1 MRGSELSDSTT
12 QAGNRSTSLRCEDG
26 LSVPRAPPAPGS
38 DEEAAVADGFAI
50 SEYPDV
56 PTVISALDALIDQ
69 PIRRLGRDALQRY
82 LDEHFENHCRSSK
95 AMTAEAADYIP
106 GGVQHNLAFNMP
118 FPLVITR
125 ASGAHL
131 YDLDGNEYLDFLQAG
146 GPTVLGSNPPEV
158 LDQVI
163 ELLRDCGPSTGLF
176 HEYELK
182 LARLIAEHMPAVQM
196 FRMLGSGT
204 EGCMAA
210 IRVARLATGHRNVV
224 KMGGAYHGWSDQL
237 AYGLRIPG
245 TRHHEAH
252 GVPKHVFKHTQEFF
266 PGDLDALERTLR
278 MNKVRGGTAA
288 VLIEPVGP
296 ESGTRPLP
304 RDFNAGVRELCD
316 RYGALLV
323 FDEVVTGFRIGLS
336 GAQGYFGVEPDLTV
350 FGKVV
355 AGGYPSAGGLGGKR
369 EHMRYLSAGLEAG
382 SKKALVG
389 GTMAANPLSA
399 AAGYFTIIE
408 IERQRAAERA
418 GELGDRLAAGLR
430 SAISRRGLPFVAY
443 NQGSIVHL
451 QTVGTLHFSIDFNRI
466 WEVPGKL
473 KEIKARKVVME
484 EMGAAYTA
492 EGVVTLA
499 GSRLYTS
506 AAHTEATIDQAVAA
520 FDRVFA
526 NVEGAR
532 A

>member
-1 MRGSELSDSTT
+1 VS
-12 QAGNRSTSLRCEDG
+12 
-26 LSVPRAPPAPGS
+26 
-38 DEEAAVADGFAI
+38 DGFAI
-50 SEYPDV
+50 TEYPDV
-56 PTVISALDALIDQ
+56 PRVIGDLDALIAQ
-69 PIRRLGRDALQRY
+69 PIRQLRREALQGY
-82 LDEHFENHCRSSK
+82 IDDHFEKSCQSSK
-95 AMTAEAADYIP
+95 AMTAEAAEYIP

-118 FPLVITR
+118 FPLVISR
-125 ASGAHL
+125 ASGCHL

-158 LDQVI
+158 LEQVI
-163 ELLRDCGPSTGLF
+163 ELLRTTGPSTGLF

-182 LARLIAEHMPAVQM
+182 LARFIADHMPAVPM

-210 IRVARLATGHRNVV
+210 IRVARLATGNKNIV

-252 GVPKHVFKHTQEFF
+252 GVPKYIFRHTQEFH
-266 PGDLDALERTLR
+266 PGDLDALERTLKLNR
-278 MNKVRGGTAA
+278 ARGGTAA

-304 RDFNAGVRELCD
+304 YDFNAGVRDLCD
-316 RYGALLV
+316 KYGALLI
-323 FDEVVTGFRIGLS
+323 FDEVVTGFRIGLA
-336 GAQGYFGVEPDLTV
+336 GAQGYFDVEPDLTV

-369 EHMRYLSAGLEAG
+369 EYMKYLSAGIEAG

-389 GTMAANPLSA
+389 GTLAANPLSS
-399 AAGYFTIIE
+399 AAGYFTLVE
-408 IERQRAAERA
+408 IERQGAAERA
-418 GELGDRLAAGLR
+418 GAMGDRLVAGLKD
-430 SAISRRGLPFVAY
+430 AVARRGLPFVVY

-451 QTVGTLHFSIDFNRI
+451 QTVGTMHFTVDFNRI
-466 WEVPGKL
+466 WEIPGKL
-473 KEIKARKVVME
+473 KEIKARKTVME

-492 EGVVTLA
+492 EGVITLA

-506 AAHTEATIDQAVAA
+506 AAHTPETIDQAVAA
-520 FDRVFA
+520 LDRVFA
-526 NVEGAR
+526 QIEGAR
-532 A
+532 P

>member
-1 MRGSELSDSTT
+1 MDETRFQE
-12 QAGNRSTSLRCEDG
+12 EP
-26 LSVPRAPPAPGS
+26 VP
-38 DEEAAVADGFAI
+38 DGFAI

-56 PTVISALDALIDQ
+56 PAVIADLDALIAQ
-69 PIRRLGRDALQRY
+69 PIRPLRREALDAY
-82 LDEHFENHCRSSK
+82 LEDHFEKRCQSSK
-95 AMTAEAADYIP
+95 AMTAEAAEYIP

-125 ASGAHL
+125 ASGCHL
-131 YDLDGNEYLDFLQAG
+131 TDLDGNEYLDFLQAG

-158 LDQVI
+158 LEQVI
-163 ELLRDCGPSTGLF
+163 ELLRTCGPSTGLF

-182 LARLIAEHMPAVQM
+182 LARFIAEHMPAVPM

-210 IRVARLATGHRNVV
+210 IRVARLATGKKNVV

-252 GVPKHVFKHTQEFF
+252 GVPKFVFRHTQEFF
-266 PGDLDALERTLR
+266 PGDLDALERTLKLNR
-278 MNKVRGGTAA
+278 ARGGTAA

-316 RYGALLV
+316 RYGALLI
-323 FDEVVTGFRIGLS
+323 FDEVVTGFRLGLS
-336 GAQGYFGVEPDLTV
+336 GAQGYFDVQPDLTV

-369 EHMRYLSAGLEAG
+369 EYMKYLAAGIEAG

-389 GTMAANPLSA
+389 GTMAANPLSS
-399 AAGYFTIIE
+399 AAGYFTLVE
-408 IERQRAAERA
+408 IERQHAAERA
-418 GELGDRLAAGLR
+418 GAMGDRLVAGLR
-430 SAISRRGLPFVAY
+430 ASIARRELPFVAY

-451 QTVGTLHFSIDFNRI
+451 QTVGTLHFAVDFNRI
-466 WEVPGKL
+466 WEIPGKL
-473 KEIKARKVVME
+473 KEIKARKTAME
-484 EMGAAYTA
+484 EMGAAYMA

-506 AAHTEATIDQAVAA
+506 AAHTEETIDQAVAA
-520 FDRVFA
+520 LDRVFA
-526 NVEGAR
+526 NIEGAR
-532 A
+532 R

>member
-1 MRGSELSDSTT
+1 M
-12 QAGNRSTSLRCEDG
+12 
-26 LSVPRAPPAPGS
+26 PG
-38 DEEAAVADGFAI
+38 GYAI

-56 PTVISALDALIDQ
+56 PQVLADLDALISQ
-69 PIRRLGRDALQRY
+69 PIRRLRPDALDAY
-82 LDEHFENHCRSSK
+82 FEDHFEKRCQSSK
-95 AMTAEAADYIP
+95 AMTSAAKEYIP

-118 FPLVITR
+118 FPLVITK
-125 ASGAHL
+125 ASGCHL
-131 YDLDGNEYLDFLQAG
+131 VDLDGNEYLDFLQAG

-158 LDQVI
+158 LEQVI
-163 ELLRDCGPSTGLF
+163 ALLRDCGPSTGLF

-182 LARLIAEHMPAVQM
+182 LARFIADHMPAVPM

-210 IRVARLATGHRNVV
+210 IRVARLATGNKNVI
-224 KMGGAYHGWSDQL
+224 KLGGAYHGWSDQL

-252 GVPKHVFKHTQEFF
+252 GVPKFVFKHTQEVF
-266 PGDLDALERTLR
+266 PGDLGALERTLR
-278 MNKVRGGTAA
+278 LNRARGGTAA

-296 ESGTRPLP
+296 ESGTRPVA
-304 RDFNAGVRELCD
+304 RDYNAGVRELCD
-316 RYGALLV
+316 RFGALLI
-323 FDEVVTGFRIGLS
+323 FDEVVTGFRMGLG

-369 EHMRYLSAGLEAG
+369 ACMQYLAAGIEAG
-382 SKKALVG
+382 SGTKKALVG
-389 GTMAANPLSA
+389 GTMAANPLSS
-399 AAGYFTIIE
+399 AAGYFTLME
-408 IERQRAAERA
+408 IERQGAAERA
-418 GELGDRLAAGLR
+418 GALGDRLTAGLR
-430 SAISRRGLPFVAY
+430 AAIARRDLPFVAY

-451 QTVGTLHFSIDFNRI
+451 QTVGTMHFTVDFNRI
-466 WEVPGKL
+466 WEIPAKL
-473 KEIKARKVVME
+473 KEIKARKTVME
-484 EMGAAYTA
+484 QMGAAYTA
-492 EGVVTLA
+492 EGIITLA

-506 AAHTEATIDQAVAA
+506 AAHTEATIDQAIAG

-526 NVEGAR
+526 NIEGAR